1 MIKVIKVPK
10 PIIPQEPQLLKV
22 FDDMMAKT
30 LPINTW
36 ASRQKQL
43 LKGKKF

>member
-1 MIKVIKVPK
+1 MIKVIKVTK
-10 PIIPQEPQLLKV
+10 PITSEPQLLKV